1 MILTDSKIKGL
12 KPKEKDYYTWHDT
25 ETKNTGRIGIR
36 VFPSGRKV
44 FVYRYYENKKAR
56 FVTLGD
62 YPVIMLAGAINK
74 SQEILS
80 NLNKK
85 ESNLAT
91 LSQLFTDYVNNMKST
106 GKRSWGT
113 TENRLNQVLDSKFID
128 GNKAAKDITSTDI
141 KLMLSEVI
149 NRGALAGANK
159 IRAAVHAAFN
169 YGLKADNDP
178 ANIQNSAI
186 YGLDLNP
193 VAVVPKQQGV
203 EKAGDR
209 FLSWAE
215 LKELIDDCNK
225 PLEESVIH
233 PDFRILTLLCI
244 YTGGQRPWEL
254 IANTWD
260 NIDFNNKELTIP
272 PELSKMKNFHAVP
285 LCETIINILKKIK
298 NQNGFIFPAN
308 TKSGHLE
315 TSEFGKQI
323 RKYCKKKNMQ
333 AFTPRDIRRTFKTL
347 AGAMGISSE
356 MRDRLQNHK
365 MPGVSSKHYDRYDYW
380 KEKQELILEWENKIN
395 YIQL

>member
-44 FVYRYYENKKAR
+44 FVFRYYENKKAK
-56 FVTLGD
+56 FVNLGD
-62 YPVIMLAGAINK
+62 YPCLMLSEAISK
-74 SQEILS
+74 SKEILVNTS
-80 NLNKK
+80 KDK
-85 ESNLAT
+85 TDRAT
-91 LSQLFTDYVNNMKST
+91 LKQLFTDYVDNMKAS
-106 GKRSWGT
+106 GKRSWKT

-128 GNKAAKDITSTDI
+128 ESKPAKEITSTDI

-149 NRGALAGANK
+149 HRGALAGANK

-178 ANIQNSAI
+178 ANIQDTII
-186 YGLDLNP
+186 YGLEFNP
-193 VAVVPKQQGV
+193 VTVVPKQQGV

-209 FLSWAE
+209 FLSWSE

-225 PLEESVIH
+225 PLEESVLH
-233 PDFRILTLLCI
+233 PDFRTLTLLCI
-244 YTGGQRPWEL
+244 YTAGQRPWEL

-260 NIDFNNKELTIP
+260 NVDLVNKELTIP

-285 LCETIINILKKIK
+285 LCNTIVNILKKIK
-298 NQNGFIFPAN
+298 DQNGFIFPAN

-315 TSEFGKQI
+315 TSEFGKQM
-323 RKYCKKKNMQ
+323 RKYCKRKNIQ
-333 AFTPRDIRRTFKTL
+333 PFTPRDIRRTFKTL

-365 MPGVSSKHYDRYDYW
+365 IPGVSSKHYDRYDYW
-380 KEKQELILEWENKIN
+380 KEKQALILEWENKIN
-395 YIQL
+395 SI

>member
-44 FVYRYYENKKAR
+44 FVFRYYENKKAK
-56 FVTLGD
+56 FVNLGD
-62 YPVIMLAGAINK
+62 YPCLMLSEAISK
-74 SQEILS
+74 SKEILVNIS
-80 NLNKK
+80 KDK
-85 ESNLAT
+85 TDRAT
-91 LSQLFTDYVNNMKST
+91 LKQLFTDYVDNMKSS
-106 GKRSWGT
+106 GKRSWRT

-128 GNKAAKDITSTDI
+128 GNKPAKDITSTDI

-149 NRGALAGANK
+149 HRGALAGANK

-178 ANIQNSAI
+178 ANIQDAII
-186 YGLDLNP
+186 YGLEFNP
-193 VAVVPKQQGV
+193 VTVVPKQQGV

-209 FLSWAE
+209 FLSWVE

-225 PLEESVIH
+225 PLEESVLH
-233 PDFRILTLLCI
+233 PDFRTLTLLCI
-244 YTGGQRPWEL
+244 YTAGQRPWEL

-260 NIDFNNKELTIP
+260 NIDLTNKELTIP

-285 LCETIINILKKIK
+285 LCNTIVNILKKIK

-315 TSEFGKQI
+315 TSEFGKQM
-323 RKYCKKKNMQ
+323 RKYCKRKNIQ
-333 AFTPRDIRRTFKTL
+333 PFTPRDIRRTFKTL

-380 KEKQELILEWENKIN
+380 KEKQALILEWENKIN
-395 YIQL
+395 SI

>member
-12 KPKEKDYYTWHDT
+12 KPRGKDYYSWHDT

-44 FVYRYYENKKAR
+44 FVFRYYENKKAK
-56 FVTLGD
+56 FVNLGD
-62 YPVIMLAGAINK
+62 YPVIMLAEAINK
-74 SQEILS
+74 SQQILS

-85 ESNLAT
+85 ESNLVT

-178 ANIQNSAI
+178 ANIRNSAI

-193 VAVVPKQQGV
+193 VTVVPKQQGV

-244 YTGGQRPWEL
+244 YTAGQRPWEL
-254 IANTWD
+254 IANIWD
-260 NIDFNNKELTIP
+260 NVDLNNKELTIP
-272 PELSKMKNFHAVP
+272 PELSKMKNFHVVP
-285 LCETIINILKKIK
+285 LCETILQKLKEIK
-298 NQNGFIFPAN
+298 SDKGFIFPSK

-323 RKYCKKKNMQ
+323 RKYCKRKNMQ
-333 AFTPRDIRRTFKTL
+333 PFTPRDIRRTFKTL

-380 KEKQELILEWENKIN
+380 KEKQELISTWEQKIN
-395 YIQL
+395 SI